1 MEHKHFKCY
10 KCHYHNNFYIQ
21 TQTKGSKCKHCNT
34 FNYFKFFRRNN
45 NINGSLQNRNIS
57 PRRNQNGSLLSLNQ
71 SINRIGRKN
80 NNNNMNTRIQRR
92 KENKISF
99 LQNRINRINP
109 NSLIDSFND
118 ISINENFFD
127 FNFDNNINDN
137 SNFNNIYNNRIDN
150 QWNINYDQTI
160 NNKIIDL
167 PWVKKE
173 KLT

>member
-1 MEHKHFKCY
+1 
-10 KCHYHNNFYIQ
+10 
-21 TQTKGSKCKHCNT
+21 
-34 FNYFKFFRRNN
+34 
-45 NINGSLQNRNIS
+45 
-57 PRRNQNGSLLSLNQ
+57 
-71 SINRIGRKN
+71 
-80 NNNNMNTRIQRR
+80 MNTRIQRR

-109 NSLIDSFND
+109 NSFFDSFND